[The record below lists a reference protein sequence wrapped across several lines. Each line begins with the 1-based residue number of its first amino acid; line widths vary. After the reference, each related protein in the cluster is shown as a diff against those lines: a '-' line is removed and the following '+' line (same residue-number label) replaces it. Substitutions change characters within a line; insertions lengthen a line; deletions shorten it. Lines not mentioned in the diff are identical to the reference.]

1 MKRIKNIFFLLAAML
16 MFSAVSYAQH
26 GDHDSA
32 GEEPVGKEVADGTLF
47 GSDIKADVEVISF
60 DDLMSRPAD
69 FDGKEVVVKGSVSDV
84 CQKMGCWLTMTSGS
98 NTTRIKTSHE
108 FFVPKGSAGQTAV
121 VQGTFKIKE
130 ISEKMARHYNDE
142 SKTTTIKTEDI
153 VGPQKGF
160 ELDATG
166 IKFLTPEVKSNTK

>member
-1 MKRIKNIFFLLAAML
+1 MKNIKNIFFILAAML
-16 MFSAVSYAQH
+16 VFSTASYAQH

-32 GEEPVGKEVADGTLF
+32 GDEPVGKEVAGGTLY
-47 GSDIKADVEVISF
+47 GTDIKADIEVISF
-60 DDLMSRPAD
+60 DDLMSKPAD
-69 FDGKEVVVKGSVSDV
+69 YDGKEVVVMGTVSDV

-166 IKFLTPEVKSNTK
+166 IKFLTPEQKTENK